1 MNRQDG
7 YTAAEALA
15 ALAILGLAMGGL
27 ATSMSLITAGQT
39 KARARLEQSMLER
52 AANQRLE
59 NLLARDAPFRSDQTN
74 HLVGDEQGFEADCG
88 AALRCTAR
96 IDEGRLRIR
105 KGDGTITALNLPDGD
120 APHFVYVGSYSSS
133 AVWPPAPLPPPAPS
147 WQTLGSVLIQSRS
160 GNEEKPLVVAKVWR
174 QQRAD
179 CEYDVVIQD
188 CRGAA
193 S

>member
-1 MNRQDG
+1 MRGQDG

-15 ALAILGLAMGGL
+15 ALAILGLAIGGL
-27 ATSMSLITAGQT
+27 TTSMSLITAGQT

-52 AANQRLE
+52 AADQRLE

-74 HLVGDEQGFEADCG
+74 HLVGDGQRLEADCG
-88 AALRCTAR
+88 GSQRCMGQIA
-96 IDEGRLRIR
+96 DGVLRIR
-105 KGDGTITALNLPDGD
+105 RGDGSETSLRLPDGE
-120 APHFVYVGSYSSS
+120 APHFVYVGSYSISS
-133 AVWPPAPLPPPAPS
+133 IWPPAALPPPAPS
-147 WQTLGSVLIQSRS
+147 WQTLGAVMIQSKS
-160 GNEEKPLVVAKVWR
+160 GDEEKPLVVAKIWR